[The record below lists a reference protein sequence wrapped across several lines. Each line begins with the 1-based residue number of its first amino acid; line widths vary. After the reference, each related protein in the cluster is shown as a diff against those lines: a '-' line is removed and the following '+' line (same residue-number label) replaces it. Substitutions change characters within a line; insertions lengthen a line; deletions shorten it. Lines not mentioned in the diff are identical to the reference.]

1 MERTV
6 LHEVENKVRL
16 SDEDRSSLLAL
27 AHRAVAEG
35 AQSRSPLSVQ
45 EEQFSSP
52 LRAERAAFVT
62 VYVDGELRGC
72 TGELEARR
80 SLVSCVLHHAYSAAF
95 LDERFPPI
103 QAQEL
108 PRLRISI
115 SLIVPQER
123 IEFEDEHDLLQA
135 LEPGVHGLTIS
146 ARGHHASFLPQVWET
161 LPDPEGFLAHLKV
174 KAGLPV
180 APIPG
185 LQAWRYRSENFSD
198 Q

>member
-1 MERTV
+1 MEHTV
-6 LHEVENKVRL
+6 LHEVENGARL
-16 SDEDRSSLLAL
+16 SDEDRNTLLSLV
-27 AHRAVAEG
+27 HRAVAHG
-35 AQSRSPLSVQ
+35 TQARAPLSVND
-45 EEQFSSP
+45 EQFSSA
-52 LRAERAAFVT
+52 LQAERAAFVT

-95 LDERFPPI
+95 LDDRFPPI
-103 QAQEL
+103 RQEEL

-115 SLIVPQER
+115 SLLVPQER
-123 IEFEDEHDLLQA
+123 IEFENEEELLRA

-146 ARGHHASFLPQVWET
+146 ARGHRASFLPQVWET
-161 LPDPEGFLAHLKV
+161 LPDPVGFLAHLKA

-185 LQAWRYRSENFSD
+185 LQAWRYRSEYFSD
-198 Q
+198 L